1 MRIGVIGAGAF
12 GTALAQVAARG
23 GHDVAL
29 WARDPAEAGR
39 MADTRE
45 NAARLPCVALS
56 RAIRPT
62 ADLGE
67 AAASDILLLSVPS
80 QATDE
85 VAARLSPHVAPGTPV
100 VACAKGLARGGGR
113 IQTDILAARLPQ
125 ARAAALSG
133 PGFAAEIARGL
144 PTAVTVAA
152 GDLALASHLAGALS
166 AEGFRAYASD
176 DVIGVELGGAL
187 KNVLAIACGVV
198 AGRRLGESARAAL
211 IARGLAE
218 MTRLGVAMGA
228 RRETF
233 MGLSG
238 LGDLVLTATSAQ
250 SRNLRF
256 GAALGEGRT
265 AREMMAEG
273 RPLAEGAFTA
283 DVAARLARAHG
294 LDMPVTFAVAAV
306 IEGTLPVDAAIEG
319 LVSRPLR
326 PENV

>member
-1 MRIGVIGAGAF
+1 V
-12 GTALAQVAARG
+12 
-23 GHDVAL
+23 
-29 WARDPAEAGR
+29 
-39 MADTRE
+39 
-45 NAARLPCVALS
+45 
-56 RAIRPT
+56 
-62 ADLGE
+62 
-67 AAASDILLLSVPS
+67 
-80 QATDE
+80 
-85 VAARLSPHVAPGTPV
+85 
-100 VACAKGLARGGGR
+100 
-113 IQTDILAARLPQ
+113 
-125 ARAAALSG
+125 
-133 PGFAAEIARGL
+133 
-144 PTAVTVAA
+144 
-152 GDLALASHLAGALS
+152 
-166 AEGFRAYASD
+166 
-176 DVIGVELGGAL
+176 
-187 KNVLAIACGVV
+187 
-198 AGRRLGESARAAL
+198 GESARAAL

-218 MTRLGVAMGA
+218 MMRLGVAMGA

-283 DVAARLARAHG
+283 DVAARLARERG